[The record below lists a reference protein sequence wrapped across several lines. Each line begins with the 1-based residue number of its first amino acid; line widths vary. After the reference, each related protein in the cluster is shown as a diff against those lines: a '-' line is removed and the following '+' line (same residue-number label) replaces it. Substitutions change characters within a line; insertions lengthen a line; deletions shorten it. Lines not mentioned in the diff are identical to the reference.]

1 MALSKCLK
9 MITVKCEFEEMSANV
24 YVEKNCNNQIQ
35 YQQAPVRLCEANSL
49 QKGNFYAATL
59 ATCRSGK
66 SCSVEVTFL
75 EAVGLT

>member
-1 MALSKCLK
+1 
-9 MITVKCEFEEMSANV
+9 MSANV
-24 YVEKNCNNQIQ
+24 YIEKNCNNQIQ
-35 YQQAPVRLCEANSL
+35 YQQAPVWLCEANSL